1 MKWIIMS
8 IWLSGIKI
16 LSSEELYDLNYD
28 KWFIDV
34 QLDNLLFE
42 LFLIMDPITY
52 KCIVHNMYKKYH
64 W

>member
-1 MKWIIMS
+1 MKLIIMS

-42 LFLIMDPITY
+42 LFLIIDPIITY
-52 KCIVHNMYKKYH
+52 KCST
-64 W
+64 